1 MNWTQEK
8 VEEILNDENVIN
20 MFINHG
26 FLRLQINEVSLLFF
40 PNTDDTV
47 SMYYEYLLP
56 KEKFIDIE
64 KFYLYAIKYLQ
75 KQLSQHNN
83 KNLLSSHY
91 IKPINID

>member
-8 VEEILNDENVIN
+8 VEEILNDKNAIN

-56 KEKFIDIE
+56 KDKFIDIKE
-64 KFYLYAIKYLQ
+64 FSLYAIKYLQ
-75 KQLSQHNN
+75 KQLSQHNK
-83 KNLLSSHY
+83 KNLLSSHC
-91 IKPINID
+91 IQPINID